1 MKQLSVELSQ
11 EQTAPGA
18 TYQQGGRRSRAARS
32 FAPRPA
38 SRALRPIAGER
49 RPLGIY
55 SSSMIDWAIIIAY
68 VALALAVGVWFS
80 KRASSSTNEYFLSG
94 RTLPWWVLGTSM
106 AATTFAAD
114 TPLAITEL
122 VRTEGIW
129 RNWFWWNVAL
139 QGLLAAFF
147 FAPLWRRA
155 RVVTDQELI
164 ELRYSGRRAAFL
176 RAFKALYFAVIQ
188 NCLVMSWVI
197 AGMSTV
203 LSVLLDVPET
213 IAVTGCLAVA
223 LVYSVLS
230 GFWGVVATDLVQYLV
245 AVVGAT
251 ILAVI
256 AVSHVGGMDALTEA
270 LARSETSPAHLM
282 DFFPPLTAEGTSWL
296 DAPFFKV
303 AVYLTVVWWASQNV
317 EGGGYIVQR
326 MSAARDERHALL
338 GTLWFN
344 LCNFAVR
351 SWPWIMVALVSLVL
365 FPDLSDHPLGE
376 KAGYPLVIDAVLGPG
391 LRGLLVV
398 SFLAAFMSTI
408 DTHLNWGAS
417 YLINDVYRRFIRPAA
432 GERHCVMVSRLCVV
446 ALVVLAGVG
455 SLFVGSISG
464 LWELVWALGCGLGPV
479 LVLRWF
485 WWRVSAVSEIA
496 RARRVPGGDRADPG
510 SGLAVARGVAPR
522 LRAEFA
528 AHPHQDSAGGALLDS
543 LLDRG
548 HLPDCARAGADPAI
562 LLPAHQPGRC
572 LGPLRGRDAEG
583 PGRVR
588 SLGHR
593 QLALR
598 AGARLWSHLRGRIR
612 RLRAMAAVP
621 GLRGDR
627 SSGLRL
633 PLQPGSGGSP
643 AGRLPRIP
651 TDEHLLGDWTA
662 SGDARAGSKGDRV
675 IRAIVFDFGRV
686 ITAQKPE
693 SLFRRYEED
702 LGLAPGSLNTLMFE
716 SQAWREAL
724 LGDKSFEEFW
734 IAIGPAIGLDTAEAI
749 HAFRSR
755 YMADEAVN
763 RKVLQLI
770 QPPSRHAQARAYS
783 RTPHRGSRSGSG
795 TGES

>member
-1 MKQLSVELSQ
+1 
-11 EQTAPGA
+11 
-18 TYQQGGRRSRAARS
+18 
-32 FAPRPA
+32 
-38 SRALRPIAGER
+38 
-49 RPLGIY
+49 
-55 SSSMIDWAIIIAY
+55 MIDWGIIAAY

-80 KRASSSTNEYFLSG
+80 KRASSSTSEYFLSG

-139 QGLLAAFF
+139 QGLLATFL

-203 LSVLLDVPET
+203 LSVLLDVPQT

-223 LVYSVLS
+223 LVYSILS

-245 AVVGAT
+245 AVAGAT

-351 SWPWIMVALVSLVL
+351 SWPWITVALVSLVL

-417 YLINDVYRRFIRPAA
+417 YLINDVYRRFIRPEA
-432 GERHCVMVSRLCVV
+432 GERHCVIVSKLCVV

-496 RARRVPGGDRADPG
+496 ALAASLGATGLIQVLAWLWPQASLLGFALGSLPIHIKILLVAPFSILCWTVATFLTAPEPEQTLRSFYQRTNPGGAWGRFTEGMPKDQAVFGLWAIGNWLCGLALVYGATFAVGFAIFARWLPCLVSAAIGVAG
-510 SGLAVARGVAPR
+510 SGFLY
-522 LRAEFA
+522 
-528 AHPHQDSAGGALLDS
+528 
-543 LLDRG
+543 
-548 HLPDCARAGADPAI
+548 
-562 LLPAHQPGRC
+562 
-572 LGPLRGRDAEG
+572 
-583 PGRVR
+583 
-588 SLGHR
+588 
-593 QLALR
+593 
-598 AGARLWSHLRGRIR
+598 ARLGRITSWTPPE
-612 RLRAMAAVP
+612 VP
-621 GLRGDR
+621 DR
-627 SSGLRL
+627 
-633 PLQPGSGGSP
+633 
-643 AGRLPRIP
+643 
-651 TDEHLLGDWTA
+651 
-662 SGDARAGSKGDRV
+662 
-675 IRAIVFDFGRV
+675 
-686 ITAQKPE
+686 
-693 SLFRRYEED
+693 
-702 LGLAPGSLNTLMFE
+702 
-716 SQAWREAL
+716 
-724 LGDKSFEEFW
+724 
-734 IAIGPAIGLDTAEAI
+734 
-749 HAFRSR
+749 
-755 YMADEAVN
+755 
-763 RKVLQLI
+763 
-770 QPPSRHAQARAYS
+770 
-783 RTPHRGSRSGSG
+783 
-795 TGES
+795 